1 MGGLPETG
9 LDWTH
14 GEQSMKVATDIGGT
28 FTDLVYLD
36 EATGTLG
43 LAKASSTPPAFAQGI
58 MDAVTKAKIDPAG
71 VDHFAH
77 GTTMVINALTERKGS
92 KTALVTTRGCR
103 DVLQIGRSTRPD
115 IYNMK
120 FRKQEPFI
128 PRELRFEVDER
139 MNYKGEIVEELDEAS
154 VRAVAARIRA
164 AGVEAVAVCL
174 LHAYANPVH
183 EQRVAAVLAEELPGV
198 LVTSSTEIT
207 MEWRE
212 YERTSTAVLN
222 AYVRPVASAYLAS
235 LERDLRGYGIA
246 SGLDVM
252 KSNGGTMTFAVGGQ
266 QPIHMVESG
275 PVGGVI
281 GAAAVGKAI
290 GRSDLITLDIGGT
303 TAKCTLIDEGEVKIT
318 TEYLIERDQFA
329 AGYPIKAPVVD
340 IVEIGAGGGSIA
352 WIDAAGSLKVGPRSA
367 GAVPG
372 PACYGKGGTE
382 PTVTD
387 ANLIAGRINRDYF
400 LGGDL
405 QVSEDLARNA
415 MQKIADALG
424 VSVEEAALGVIRIAN
439 ANMINALKLVSVRR
453 GYDPRE
459 FAMIAFGGGGSMH
472 AAALAKELHVDT
484 VIIPRAPGHFSAWG
498 MLMTDPMQDFIRT
511 RLTPCDAASVEGIG
525 RLFGEMERE
534 AKSFFGA
541 AGYDPSGVQ
550 VQYAVDM
557 RYVGQEHTVRTPIEL
572 PFDVAAA
579 RERFNQ
585 LHEKAYTFRLDG
597 AGMEI
602 VNYHVVASVPTV
614 KPDLT
619 GFAAVGGDGKP
630 KGQRL
635 VDFDAEGRQQSTI
648 YERANLQPGQVVLGP
663 AVIEEPAAST
673 VVYPGMTARIDE
685 IGNILIATGV

>member
-1 MGGLPETG
+1 MRL
-9 LDWTH
+9 
-14 GEQSMKVATDIGGT
+14 ATDIGGT

-36 EATGTLG
+36 EATGELG

-58 MDAVTKAKIDPAG
+58 MDAIAKSKLDPAG
-71 VDHFAH
+71 VTHFVH
-77 GTTMVINALTERKGS
+77 GATVVINALTERKGA

-120 FRKQEPFI
+120 FRKQEPFV

-139 MNYKGEIVEELDEAS
+139 MNYKGEVVESLDEAS
-154 VRAVAARIRA
+154 VRAVAAQIRA
-164 AGVEAVAVCL
+164 AGATAVAVCC
-174 LHAYANPVH
+174 LHSYANPVH
-183 EQRVAAVLAEELPGV
+183 EQRVAAILAAELPEA
-198 LVTSSTEIT
+198 LVTASTEIT

-222 AYVRPVASAYLAS
+222 AYVRPVASTYLGD
-235 LERDLRGYGIA
+235 LERDLRSYGIR
-246 SGLDVM
+246 SGVDVM

-290 GRSDLITLDIGGT
+290 GRTDLITLDIGGT
-303 TAKCTLIDEGEVKIT
+303 TAKCSLVDDGEVKIT

-352 WIDAAGSLKVGPRSA
+352 WIDAAGSLKVGPKSA

-372 PACYGKGGTE
+372 PACYGKGGLE

-387 ANLIAGRINRDYF
+387 ANLIAGRINKDYF

-405 QVSEDLARNA
+405 QVSEELARKA
-415 MQKIADALG
+415 MQKIADGLG
-424 VSVEEAALGVIRIAN
+424 VSVEQAALGVIRIAN

-472 AAALAKELHVDT
+472 AAALARELHVKT

-511 RLTPCDAASVEGIG
+511 RLTAVADASRPGIAA
-525 RLFGEMERE
+525 LFSEMERDSR
-534 AKSFFGA
+534 AFFA
-541 AGYDPSGVQ
+541 ASGYDAAKVQ

-557 RYVGQEHTVRTPIEL
+557 RYAGQEHTVRTVVDL
-572 PFDVAAA
+572 PFDVAATM
-579 RERFNQ
+579 ERFHQ

-597 AGMEI
+597 SGMEI
-602 VNYHVVASVPTV
+602 VNYHVVGSVPTV
-614 KPDLT
+614 KPALA
-619 GFAAVGGDGKP
+619 GFAAAGGDGQP
-630 KGQRL
+630 KGQRV
-635 VDFDAEGRQQSTI
+635 VDYDAEGRQLSAI
-648 YERANLQPGQVVLGP
+648 YERANLAPHQTILGP

-673 VVYPGMTARIDE
+673 VVAPGMSATIDE
-685 IGNILIATGV
+685 IGNILIATGA